1 MVKLPVL
8 RNDVNPRRAF
18 HFHAAVVS
26 RFPVCLVL
34 AAFAGLARPA
44 HAQEGER
51 VVRALKWQGN
61 KSIST
66 TLLENSIATTN
77 SSWFARQAPFSWLGL
92 GEKRY
97 LNETDLQ
104 RDVLR
109 VGVLYKLSGFPDVQV
124 DTVVRR
130 TADAARITFRIIEG
144 VPIRVDT
151 LVVTGLDSLS
161 PRVQHAATLD
171 LPLQQGDIFN
181 RGLMR
186 AAADTIAR
194 RLRDRGYP
202 SAETFVSFSSQH
214 ASKTAQVTLNV
225 VPGVRAVVGTVRV
238 EGEARL
244 DSASVVHLMEARP
257 GRLFSQEDLFASQ
270 RNLYNSDHFRLAS
283 VNIDTARFE
292 PGMDSVPL
300 IVQVTES
307 PPFRARAGVGYG
319 TSDCVRST
327 GGFTIRNFLGHA
339 RLLDITGGVSK
350 VGIGQPLDWGFER
363 GICGALKD
371 DSIGSRRLNYSLA
384 TSLRRPAFRSPNNTL
399 ILSAFTERRSE
410 FKVYQRTEQGVSISL
425 ARESPRRRLPLSLT
439 YTLALGRTD
448 ATAASFCAF
457 LNACDPG
464 DVDRLSQRI
473 RQALLTGTASVP
485 RLNNPID
492 PSRGSVASAQL
503 TLASR
508 FIGSSS
514 LTQFFR
520 AVGDYTRY
528 HPLSRDIVF
537 SWHLRAGAIFAPNL
551 TLAGGTNS
559 YVPPEQ
565 RFYGGGPNDVRGY
578 QRNELGPIVYSAS
591 RHLVDSLG
599 VEGLA
604 AAPDSVRVVAT
615 GGNTL
620 AVANA
625 ELRLPSPFFR
635 DRLRL
640 AVFVD
645 AGSVWQ
651 RGTTDRAQFRVTP
664 GVGLRVATPLGP
676 ARLDVAYN
684 PYKLPRGT
692 LYILNNDGT
701 VAIQPDALQLDRHR
715 KLTIHFAVGQPF

>member
-1 MVKLPVL
+1 VNRRVL
-8 RNDVNPRRAF
+8 AG
-18 HFHAAVVS
+18 
-26 RFPVCLVL
+26 LVL
-34 AAFAGLARPA
+34 LAGLCLPA
-44 HAQEGER
+44 SAAAQEGDR
-51 VVRALKWQGN
+51 VIRALKWRGN

-92 GEKRY
+92 GEKRF
-97 LNETDLQ
+97 LNETDLE

-109 VGVLYKLSGFPDVQV
+109 VGVLYKLGGFPDVQV
-124 DTVVRR
+124 DTTVRR
-130 TADAARITFRIIEG
+130 TPDAAYITFKITEG
-144 VPIRVDT
+144 APIRVDT
-151 LVVTGLDSLS
+151 LIMTGLDSLGS
-161 PRVQHAATLD
+161 RLKRAATID
-171 LPLQQGDIFN
+171 LPLRQGDVFN
-181 RGLMR
+181 RNLMR
-186 AAADTIAR
+186 ASADTIAR
-194 RLRDRGYP
+194 RLQDRGYP
-202 SAETFVSFSSQH
+202 SAEVFVSFNSQH
-214 ASKTAQVTLNV
+214 ESKTAQVTLNV

-244 DSASVVHLMEARP
+244 DSATVVHLMEARP
-257 GRLFSQEDLFASQ
+257 GRPFSQEDLFASQ

-283 VNIDTARFE
+283 VTIDTTRFKV
-292 PGMDSVPL
+292 GMDSVPL
-300 IVQVTES
+300 VVEVTEA
-307 PPFRARAGVGYG
+307 PPFKARAGVGYG
-319 TSDCVRST
+319 TSDCLRST
-327 GGFTIRNFLGHA
+327 GGFTVRNFLGHA

-350 VGIGQPLDWGFER
+350 VGIGQPLDWGLER
-363 GICGALKD
+363 GLCGALRD

-384 TSLRRPAFRSPNNTL
+384 TSIRRPAFRSPNNTL

-410 FKVYQRTEQGVSISL
+410 FKVYQRTEQGVSVSL

-457 LNACDPG
+457 LNACDPA

-473 RQALLTGTASVP
+473 RQALLTGTASIP

-492 PSRGSVASAQL
+492 PTRGSVASAQL
-503 TLASR
+503 TFASR

-514 LTQFFR
+514 LVQFTR
-520 AVGDYTRY
+520 LVGDYTRY
-528 HPLSRDIVF
+528 HPITRDVVF
-537 SWHLRAGAIFAPNL
+537 SWHVRAGAIFAPNV
-551 TLAGGTNS
+551 TLASGVNA
-559 YVPPEQ
+559 YVPPDQ

-599 VEGLA
+599 IPGLES
-604 AAPDSVRVVAT
+604 APDSIRVVAT

-635 DRLRL
+635 QRLRL

-645 AGSVWQ
+645 GGSVWQ
-651 RGTTDRAQFRVTP
+651 RGGSVTDRAQFRITP

-676 ARLDVAYN
+676 ARFDVAWN

-692 LYILNNDGT
+692 LYVLNNDGT
-701 VAIQPDALQLDRHR
+701 VSIQPDALQLDRHR
-715 KLTIHFAVGQPF
+715 RLTIHFAVGQPF

>member
-1 MVKLPVL
+1 VKRL
-8 RNDVNPRRAF
+8 
-18 HFHAAVVS
+18 
-26 RFPVCLVL
+26 LVL
-34 AAFAGLARPA
+34 GLLLVAGAARPA
-44 HAQEGER
+44 TGHAQEIQDR
-51 VVRALKWQGN
+51 VIRALKWKGN
-61 KSIST
+61 KHIT
-66 TLLENSIATTN
+66 TTTLENSIATTN
-77 SSWFARQAPFSWLGL
+77 SSWFARQAPFSWLGFL

-97 LNETDLQ
+97 LNETDLE

-130 TADAARITFRIIEG
+130 TADAAWITFKITEG
-144 VPIRVDT
+144 DPIRVDT
-151 LVVTGLDSLS
+151 LIVTGLDSLS
-161 PRVQHAATLD
+161 DRLRRAATID

-186 AAADTIAR
+186 AAADTISR
-194 RLRDRGYP
+194 RLQDRGYP
-202 SAETFVSFSSQH
+202 SAEVFVSFNSRH
-214 ASKTAQVTLNV
+214 DTKTAQVTLNT
-225 VPGVRAVVGTVRV
+225 VPGVRAVVGAVHV
-238 EGEARL
+238 EGNRRL

-283 VNIDTARFE
+283 VNIDTTRFRT
-292 PGMDSVPL
+292 GMDSVPL

-307 PPFRARAGVGYG
+307 PPFRARAGLGYG
-319 TSDCVRST
+319 TSDCVRAR
-327 GGFTIRNFLGHA
+327 GGFTVRNFLGHA
-339 RLLDITGGVSK
+339 RLFDITGGVSK
-350 VGIGQPLDWGFER
+350 VGTGAPLDWGFER
-363 GICGALKD
+363 GICGALRD

-384 TSLRRPAFRSPNNTL
+384 TSIRRPAFRSPNNTL

-410 FKVYQRTEQGVSISL
+410 FKVYQRTEQGISVSL

-457 LNACDPG
+457 LNACDPA

-473 RQALLTGTASVP
+473 RQATLTGAASIP

-492 PSRGSVASAQL
+492 PTRGSVASTQI

-508 FIGSSS
+508 FIGSSP
-514 LTQFFR
+514 LVQFTR

-528 HPLSRDIVF
+528 HPITRDIVF
-537 SWHLRAGAIFAPNL
+537 SWHLRAGAIFAPNV
-551 TLAGGTNS
+551 TLASGVNA
-559 YVPPEQ
+559 YVPPDQ

-578 QRNELGPIVYSAS
+578 QRNELGPIVYSVN
-591 RHLVDSLG
+591 RRLVDEVG
-599 VEGLA
+599 VDGLA
-604 AAPDSVRVVAT
+604 AVPDSVRVVAT

-635 DRLRL
+635 ERLRL
-640 AVFVD
+640 ALFVD
-645 AGSVWQ
+645 GGSVWQ
-651 RGTTDRAQFRVTP
+651 RGAASAQRAQFRITP
-664 GVGLRVATPLGP
+664 GFGIRVATPLGP
-676 ARLDVAYN
+676 ARFDVAYN

-701 VAIQPDALQLDRHR
+701 VSILPDALQLDRHR
-715 KLTIHFAVGQPF
+715 RLTIHFAVGQPF

>member
-1 MVKLPVL
+1 MKRLL
-8 RNDVNPRRAF
+8 LLAF
-18 HFHAAVVS
+18 
-26 RFPVCLVL
+26 LLL
-34 AAFAGLARPA
+34 AGAARPTSA
-44 HAQEGER
+44 RAQDLQQDL
-51 VVRALKWQGN
+51 VIRALKWRGN
-61 KSIST
+61 KHLST
-66 TLLENSIATTN
+66 TTLENSIATTN
-77 SSWFARQAPFSWLGL
+77 SSWFARQAPFSWLGFL

-97 LNETDLQ
+97 LNETDFE

-130 TADAARITFRIIEG
+130 TADAAWITFKITEG
-144 VPIRVDT
+144 DPILVDT
-151 LVVTGLDSLS
+151 LVVTGLDSL
-161 PRVQHAATLD
+161 PDRLQKATTVD

-181 RGLMR
+181 RGFMR
-186 AAADTIAR
+186 AAADTITR
-194 RLRDRGYP
+194 RLQDRGYP
-202 SAETFVSFSSQH
+202 SAEVFVSFNSRH
-214 ASKTAQVTLNV
+214 ETKTAQVTLNA
-225 VPGVRAVVGTVRV
+225 VPGVRAVVGAVHV
-238 EGEARL
+238 EGNERL

-283 VNIDTARFE
+283 VNIDTTRFKV
-292 PGMDSVPL
+292 GMDSVPL
-300 IVQVTES
+300 LVQVAES
-307 PPFRARAGVGYG
+307 PPFRARAGLGYG
-319 TSDCVRST
+319 TSDCVRAT
-327 GGFTIRNFLGHA
+327 GGFTVRNFLGHA

-350 VGIGQPLDWGFER
+350 VGTGAPLDWGFDR
-363 GICGALKD
+363 GICSALKD

-410 FKVYQRTEQGVSISL
+410 FKVYQRTEQGVSLSL

-457 LNACDPG
+457 LNACDPA

-473 RQALLTGTASVP
+473 RQATLTASASIP
-485 RLNNPID
+485 RLNYPID
-492 PSRGSVASAQL
+492 PTRGSVASTQI

-514 LTQFFR
+514 LVQFTR

-528 HPLSRDIVF
+528 HPITRDIVF
-537 SWHLRAGAIFAPNL
+537 SWHVRAGAIFAPKV
-551 TLAGGTNS
+551 TLASGVNA
-559 YVPPEQ
+559 YVPPDQ

-578 QRNELGPIVYSAS
+578 QRNELGPIVYSVS
-591 RHLVDSLG
+591 RRLVDEVG
-599 VEGLA
+599 VDGLA
-604 AAPDSVRVVAT
+604 AQPDSVRVVAT
-615 GGNTL
+615 GGNSL

-625 ELRLPSPFFR
+625 ELRLPSPFFKE
-635 DRLRL
+635 RLRL
-640 AVFVD
+640 ALFVD

-651 RGTTDRAQFRVTP
+651 RGGTASQRAQFRVTP
-664 GVGLRVATPLGP
+664 GFGIRVATPLGP
-676 ARLDVAYN
+676 ARFDVAYN

-701 VAIQPDALQLDRHR
+701 VSILPDALQLDRHR
-715 KLTIHFAVGQPF
+715 RLTIHFAVGQPF